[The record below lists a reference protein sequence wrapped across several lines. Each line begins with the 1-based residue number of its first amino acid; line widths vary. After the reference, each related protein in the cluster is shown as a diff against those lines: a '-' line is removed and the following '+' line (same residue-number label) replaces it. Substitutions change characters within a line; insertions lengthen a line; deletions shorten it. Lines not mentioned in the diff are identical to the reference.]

1 VSALPRRRSLRHRLL
16 LLSAALLAVS
26 LLAVGCASEP
36 PAAGPDLPAD
46 LGAPVASPVVE
57 VDDNVFV
64 PAEIVVEAGTEV
76 RWKWVGRAAHDV
88 EGEGFESDIQ
98 VEGTFSHTFD
108 TVGTHPYLC
117 TLHPG
122 MDGTVYVVPSD

>member
-1 VSALPRRRSLRHRLL
+1 VRVRNRSRSTVAVLGAG
-16 LLSAALLAVS
+16 AAL

-36 PAAGPDLPAD
+36 PAASPDLPD
-46 LGAPVASPVVE
+46 GLGPPVAAPVVE

-64 PAEIVVEAGTEV
+64 PDEVVVTAGTEV
-76 RWKWVGRAAHDV
+76 RWEWVGRAAHDV

-98 VEGTFSHTFD
+98 VEGSFTHTFD
-108 TVGTHPYLC
+108 APGTFPYVC

-122 MDGTVYVVPSD
+122 MDGTVYVVPSG

>member
-1 VSALPRRRSLRHRLL
+1 MRAPSRPLPFARSLVVAAVLL
-16 LLSAALLAVS
+16 LAA
-26 LLAVGCASEP
+26 GCASG
-36 PAAGPDLPAD
+36 PAASPDLPD
-46 LGAPVASPVVE
+46 GLGPPVTAPVVE

-64 PAEIVVEAGTEV
+64 PAEVVVMAGTEV
-76 RWKWVGRAAHDV
+76 RWEWVGRAAHDV

-98 VEGTFSHTFD
+98 VEGSFSHTFG
-108 TVGTHPYLC
+108 TVGTYPYIC